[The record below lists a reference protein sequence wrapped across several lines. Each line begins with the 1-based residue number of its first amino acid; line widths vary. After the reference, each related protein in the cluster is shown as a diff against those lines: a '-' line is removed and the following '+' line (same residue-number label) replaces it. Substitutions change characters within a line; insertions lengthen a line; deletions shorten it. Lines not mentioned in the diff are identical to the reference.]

1 MPADFLSSAD
11 IERARAIAAAAADVD
26 PRGFSGV
33 GARCGISR
41 TRASMFARNHYQ
53 VNGKQV
59 SETKTA
65 IKVLAALD
73 GWTCPYTQAH
83 ITPDACR
90 TVALAPVPTHHPA
103 RLAHWKACQH
113 CPGRPATK
121 KED

>member
-11 IERARAIAAAAADVD
+11 IDRARSIAAAAVHAD
-26 PRGFSGV
+26 PRGCAGV
-33 GARCGISR
+33 AERCDVKRSAI
-41 TRASMFARNHYQ
+41 SMFSR
-53 VNGKQV
+53 GKYPAGEQSV
-59 SETKTA
+59 AK
-65 IKVLAALD
+65 KVLAALD

-90 TVALAPVPTHHPA
+90 AVALAPVPTHHPA